1 MAFSKY
7 NLMKIALI
15 IDEEEEMRQSKRSRR
30 FWVHP
35 LVQTREEEGEYTTL
49 YPQLV
54 NDDVK
59 FYKYF
64 PRFQFRLCNLDQKSR
79 DCRGLDRAS
88 TGRDLIGPDRDL
100 TVTDS
105 VYDSVGLRTTDVDLI
120 VTGPNR
126 DR

>member
-15 IDEEEEMRQSKRSRR
+15 LDEEEEMRQNKRSRR

-35 LVQTREEEGEYTTL
+35 LVRTREEEGEYTTL

-64 PRFQFRLCNLDQKSR
+64 RMSHEEYMNILSKIEIDLRKVDTQFRKAISPTEKL
-79 DCRGLDRAS
+79 
-88 TGRDLIGPDRDL
+88 
-100 TVTDS
+100 S
-105 VYDSVGLRTTDVDLI
+105 VCLR
-120 VTGPNR
+120 
-126 DR
+126 

>member
-15 IDEEEEMRQSKRSRR
+15 LDEEEEMRQSKRSRR

-35 LVQTREEEGEYTTL
+35 LVRTREEEGEYTTL
-49 YPQLV
+49 YPQLC
-54 NDDVK
+54 D
-59 FYKYF
+59 
-64 PRFQFRLCNLDQKSR
+64 LDQKSR

-105 VYDSVGLRTTDVDLI
+105 MYDSVGLRTTDVDLI

>member
-7 NLMKIALI
+7 NLIKIALI
-15 IDEEEEMRQSKRSRR
+15 LDEEEEMRQSKRSRR

-35 LVQTREEEGEYTTL
+35 LVRTREEEGEYTTL

-64 PRFQFRLCNLDQKSR
+64 RMSHEEYMNILSKIEIDLRKVDTQFRKAISPTEKL
-79 DCRGLDRAS
+79 
-88 TGRDLIGPDRDL
+88 
-100 TVTDS
+100 S
-105 VYDSVGLRTTDVDLI
+105 VCLR
-120 VTGPNR
+120 
-126 DR
+126 